1 MKEVHLGDFPA
12 LVGRIILSKVLKTVL
27 KTTVCK
33 VKVDT
38 GEGES
43 F

>member
-1 MKEVHLGDFPA
+1 MHFRDFSA

-33 VKVDT
+33 VKMDT
-38 GEGES
+38 GERES